1 MNILQMIKEVEY
13 RMYKIGLV
21 GLKTSIEQILD
32 LAEEYK
38 HELEFISF
46 PYVNTEEV
54 EEIVKE
60 HDSNVHAWLFSGP
73 LPYEIANKTLGT
85 DKIMVHVPATESGFY
100 KSFLEMIYEQ
110 GKIIEHLSI
119 DTMSSNNISEE
130 ALSQL
135 NIKTKKIY
143 TKVFETDV
151 YTDEL
156 VHFHLDLWNMG
167 KTEGAF
173 SCFPS
178 VCEALREYGIPAYRM
193 SMSKMEVRQTLR
205 ILSEKVKTSYF
216 KGTQIGVEIIEV
228 EYFNKVAE
236 EMKTPYHLQ
245 YLELRLKEMLIQLG
259 EKINGSFS
267 EKGNGRYMIFSS
279 RGAIEREIITLEDT
293 IQKLAFEADTPVT
306 VGIGFG
312 ETAYSAEINAF
323 RAIQHS
329 KEMKK
334 REIVIIQDD
343 GKIIES
349 PGKKKE
355 LQYDTRSHNKPLIEK
370 LKNGNIS
377 VKTYKKISA
386 LVQRMGWSE
395 FTTKDLATHLEMTE
409 RNVRRI
415 VADMCEVDLAQC
427 IGEEANATRGR
438 PSKIY
443 RLL

>member
-1 MNILQMIKEVEY
+1 
-13 RMYKIGLV
+13 MYKIGLV
-21 GLKTSIEQILD
+21 GLKTSIEQILI
-32 LAEEYK
+32 LAEDYK
-38 HELEFISF
+38 HELEFISL
-46 PYVNTEEV
+46 PYAKTEEV
-54 EEIVKE
+54 ENIVKE

-73 LPYEIANKTLGT
+73 LPYEIAKKTLGT

-100 KSFLEMIYEQ
+100 KSLLEMIYDQ

-135 NIKTKKIY
+135 NIKTQRIY
-143 TKVFETDV
+143 TKVFDELDV
-151 YTDEL
+151 DTDEL
-156 VHFHLDLWNMG
+156 LHFHLNLWNKG

-178 VCEALREYGIPAYRM
+178 VCEALREKGIPAYRM
-193 SMSKMEVRQTLR
+193 SISKMEVRQTLR

-216 KGTQIGVEIIEV
+216 KDTQIGVEIIEV

-329 KEMKK
+329 KGMKK

-355 LQYDTRSHNKPLIEK
+355 LQYDTRSHDKLLIEK

-386 LVQRMGWSE
+386 LVQRMGWSD

>member
-1 MNILQMIKEVEY
+1 
-13 RMYKIGLV
+13 MYKIGLV
-21 GLKTSIEQILD
+21 GLKTSVEQILD

-38 HELEFISF
+38 HELEFISL
-46 PYVNTEEV
+46 PYVKTEEV
-54 EEIVKE
+54 ENIVQE
-60 HDSNVHAWLFSGP
+60 NNSYVHAWLFTGP
-73 LPYEIANKTLGT
+73 LPYEIAKKTVHT
-85 DKIMVHVPATESGFY
+85 DKIMVHVPATESGLY

-110 GKIIEHLSI
+110 GKMIEQLSI
-119 DTMSSNNISEE
+119 DTMSTNNISEE

-135 NIKTKKIY
+135 NMKIPKIY
-143 TKVFETDV
+143 TKVFELDV
-151 YTDEL
+151 DTNEL
-156 VHFHLDLWNMG
+156 LHFHLDLWNEG
-167 KTEGAF
+167 KIEGAL

-178 VCEALREYGIPAYRM
+178 VCEALREKGIPAYRM
-193 SMSKMEVRQTLR
+193 SMSKMEIRQTLR
-205 ILSEKVKTSYF
+205 ILAEKVKAAYF
-216 KGTQIGVEIIEV
+216 KDTQIGVEIIEV

-259 EKINGSFS
+259 EKINGSVL

-279 RGAIEREIITLEDT
+279 RGAIEREIPTLEDT
-293 IQKLAFEADTPVT
+293 VQKLAFEADTTVA

-334 REIVIIQDD
+334 REMVIVQDD
-343 GKIIES
+343 GKIVES

-355 LQYDTRSHNKPLIEK
+355 LQYASRSQNEILIEK
-370 LKNGNIS
+370 LKKGNIS
-377 VKTYKKISA
+377 VKTYKKIVA
-386 LVQRMGWSE
+386 LIQKMGWSD

-415 VADMCEVDLAQC
+415 VTDMCEVELAQC
-427 IGEEANATRGR
+427 VGKETYATRGR

>member
-1 MNILQMIKEVEY
+1 
-13 RMYKIGLV
+13 MYKIGLV

-38 HELEFISF
+38 HELEFISL
-46 PYVNTEEV
+46 PYVKTEEV
-54 EEIVKE
+54 ENLVQETT
-60 HDSNVHAWLFSGP
+60 SYVHAWLFTGP
-73 LPYEIANKTLGT
+73 LPYEIAKKTVRT
-85 DKIMVHVPATESGFY
+85 DKIMVHVPATESGLY

-110 GKIIEHLSI
+110 GKMIEQLSI
-119 DTMSSNNISEE
+119 DTMSTNNISEE

-135 NIKTKKIY
+135 NMNIPKIY
-143 TKVFETDV
+143 TKAFEVDV
-151 YTDEL
+151 DPNEL
-156 VHFHLDLWNMG
+156 LHFHLNLWNEG
-167 KTEGAF
+167 KIEGAL

-178 VCEALREYGIPAYRM
+178 VCEALREKGIPAYRM
-193 SMSKMEVRQTLR
+193 SMSKMEIRQTLR
-205 ILSEKVKTSYF
+205 ILVEKVKAAYF
-216 KGTQIGVEIIEV
+216 KDTQIGVEIIEV
-228 EYFNKVAE
+228 EYFNRVAE

-259 EKINGSFS
+259 EKINGSVS

-279 RGAIEREIITLEDT
+279 RGAIERELPTLEDT
-293 IQKLAFEADTPVT
+293 VQKLAFEADTTVA

-334 REIVIIQDD
+334 REIVMVQDD
-343 GKIIES
+343 GKIVES
-349 PGKKKE
+349 PGKKQE
-355 LQYDTRSHNKPLIEK
+355 LQFSSRTQNEILIEK
-370 LKNGNIS
+370 LKKGNIS
-377 VKTYKKISA
+377 VKTYKKIAA
-386 LVQRMGWSE
+386 LIQKMGWSD
-395 FTTKDLATHLEMTE
+395 FTTKELATHLEMTE

-415 VADMCEVDLAQC
+415 VTDMCEVDLAQC
-427 IGEEANATRGR
+427 VGKEAYATRGR